1 MTSTPQQLQVEA
13 ACQCIHR
20 SFEDYNA
27 SFADITRRAR
37 RRFVSG
43 DRAGMTQDV
52 ASRYAL
58 YDQSIYET
66 IAELEQILGDR
77 LFRRAIWVQIKQSY
91 AERSDP
97 HIDSKLY
104 RTFFN
109 TISRRLFSTT
119 GVDEAIEFTS
129 VHGSI
134 VNNAECLNRISDV
147 YDLDLGSE
155 SSIAQYFSTL
165 ADEWTQLSSLVLPSV
180 EKKLHSAYGRDC
192 NRLTVRVLQA
202 CLYRSGRAYRVGY
215 VQLGKEYRP
224 LIAVFNNGP
233 NGVFLEAL
241 LTERRQLSILFGF
254 TFNYFMADLDE
265 VEPVIGFL
273 SQMLPSKPIAE
284 LYTVLGRV
292 KQGKTERYQSFIAH
306 LSNQRNDKLVEAEG
320 KKGMVMLVFTL
331 PSYPLVFKLIRDRF
345 APSKQVTRSDVLER
359 YHLVFRHDRIG
370 RLIDAQE
377 FRELKLPRDKV
388 SKPLLQALESECQRL
403 VEVDNEHVLIH
414 HCYVERRVRPLDLYL
429 GEAEEPAAAAAV
441 LDYGQ
446 SIKDLARSNIFAG
459 DLLPKNFGVTG
470 SGRVVFYDYD
480 ELRLMSECR
489 FRRWPQAPDDLMAMS
504 SEPWFYVGEDDV
516 FPEQFALFM
525 GLGAERLAMLK
536 AHHPEIFDPDWWV
549 SIQNALTQGE
559 ALDVPPFGLDA
570 CIG

>member
-37 RRFVSG
+37 RRFVAR

-58 YDQSIYET
+58 YDQSIYDT

-134 VNNAECLNRISDV
+134 VTNAECLNRISDV

-155 SSIAQYFSTL
+155 SSIAQFFSTL
-165 ADEWTQLSSLVLPSV
+165 ADEWTQLSSLVLPSA
-180 EKKLHSAYGRDC
+180 KNKLQTAYGIDC
-192 NRLTVRVLQA
+192 NRLTVRVLRA
-202 CLYRSGRAYRVGY
+202 CLYRAGRAYRVGY
-215 VQLGKEYRP
+215 VQFGKEYRP

-292 KQGKTERYQSFIAH
+292 KQGKTERYQSFSAH
-306 LSNQRNDKLVEAEG
+306 LSNQRNDELVEAEG

-345 APSKQVTRSDVLER
+345 APSKQVTRTDVLER

-403 VEVDNEHVLIH
+403 VEVDKEHILIH

-525 GLGAERLAMLK
+525 GLGAERLALLK

-549 SIQNALTQGE
+549 STQNALTQGE